1 MAKIQ
6 IYTTIS
12 FWNSQVNIWISV
24 HFLRLCQYLGGC
36 YCFRWDSLWTPPFDC
51 CLLPWEL
58 LSSFRKRQT
67 ETLAKKVCAAS
78 ISDVKVLQAPSGGW
92 AELKKGISSLFWFL
106 KTTYGPTNG
115 KSFQNKKPFNLS
127 VNTQNHLYPVPL
139 LPPIWTKIRLTCL
152 EGALHMFC
160 RIIMLCYSYSHCL
173 QTFIQDG
180 WLGKI
185 WWPRSSSLNVGIRV
199 WPIYSNI

>member
-78 ISDVKVLQAPSGGW
+78 VSDVKVLQAPSKSRTQKRNFFAVLIFKDHLW
-92 AELKKGISSLFWFL
+92 PHQW
-106 KTTYGPTNG
+106 
-115 KSFQNKKPFNLS
+115 KSFQNKIPFNLS
-127 VNTQNHLYPVPL
+127 VNTQNHLYTVPL
-139 LPPIWTKIRLTCL
+139 FPPIWTFLV
-152 EGALHMFC
+152 AHMFGGC
-160 RIIMLCYSYSHCL
+160 IHVLKKNYDMLLIQQFSLKNGRQCL
-173 QTFIQDG
+173 QTFILWTRWVIG
-180 WLGKI
+180 ENLMA
-185 WWPRSSSLNVGIRV
+185 
-199 WPIYSNI
+199 